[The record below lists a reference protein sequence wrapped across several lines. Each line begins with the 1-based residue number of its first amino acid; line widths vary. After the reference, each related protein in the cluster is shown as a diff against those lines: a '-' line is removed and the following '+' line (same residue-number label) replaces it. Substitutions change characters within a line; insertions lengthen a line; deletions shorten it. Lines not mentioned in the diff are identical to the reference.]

1 MAIPPA
7 LQPLR
12 SPVLA
17 PRRVAWVEA
26 LQRVQHGA
34 AWEAVARVVRAQHAA
49 KHAVPIA
56 AAMPRDLAADDRVE
70 AGGRRAWLGGAA
82 QPRQPA
88 AALVAR
94 RDRGR
99 RRCPWLC
106 VQPRRAAARR
116 AWRAAWRSTLS
127 DVSFTRKPRPP
138 SSSSVRRPRA
148 ARRAACM
155 AAVPRALPASCT
167 KVVHEGRAPRSCPR
181 APRSCAAKPT
191 ACGSSCAD

>member
-138 SSSSVRRPRA
+138 SPSSAQAARSAPRRVHG
-148 ARRAACM
+148 RRAACT
-155 AAVPRALPASCT
+155 AC
-167 KVVHEGRAPRSCPR
+167 VVHEGRAR
-181 APRSCAAKPT
+181 RSCAEVVP
-191 ACGSSCAD
+191 SCAKVVRGEADRVRKLVR